1 MPFGDLG
8 MKKHHLVINS
18 NHPLAAKV
26 LSQDTEAQ
34 KSTIQYCLD
43 LAMLEKNLLNGAALE
58 RFINKA
64 KELL

>member
-1 MPFGDLG
+1 
-8 MKKHHLVINS
+8 
-18 NHPLAAKV
+18 